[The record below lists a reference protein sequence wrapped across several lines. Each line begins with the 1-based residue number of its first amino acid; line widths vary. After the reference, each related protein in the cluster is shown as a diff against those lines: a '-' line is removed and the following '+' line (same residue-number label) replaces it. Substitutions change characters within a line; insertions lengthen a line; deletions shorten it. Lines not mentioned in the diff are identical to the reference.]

1 MLNNLKLDHID
12 LAQAQTIKDNE
23 TEILRVV
30 NCLID
35 GFRIG
40 NDQDAYCIKKKIKKN
55 ESKKNKS
62 ITIEQN
68 TTELV

>member
-1 MLNNLKLDHID
+1 MLNNLKLNHID
-12 LAQAQTIKDNE
+12 QAQAQTIKDNE

-68 TTELV
+68 TLK

>member
-1 MLNNLKLDHID
+1 MLNNLKLNHID
-12 LAQAQTIKDNE
+12 QAQAQTIKDNE

-62 ITIEQN
+62 NTIEQN

>member
-1 MLNNLKLDHID
+1 MLNNLKLNHID
-12 LAQAQTIKDNE
+12 QAQAQTIKDNE

-62 ITIEQN
+62 ITIQQN
-68 TTELV
+68 STELV

>member
-1 MLNNLKLDHID
+1 MLNNLKLNHID
-12 LAQAQTIKDNE
+12 KAQAQTIKDNE

-68 TTELV
+68 STELV

>member
-1 MLNNLKLDHID
+1 MLNNLKLNHID
-12 LAQAQTIKDNE
+12 QAQAQTIKDKE

-62 ITIEQN
+62 NTIEQN